1 MIKIGNRDITLKLGS
16 TNVSAAYLGSV
27 QVYGGSPSYDL
38 CYGVTDDI
46 STYTGTFKDVFDKSS
61 ETWYKRNNLNEYE
74 EYGIYGSG
82 RTSCEGSTSRLPQ
95 GYTEVEYIEN
105 TSTAYI
111 NTEVL
116 LYDSTTNSYEIE
128 TKMSSTWG
136 GGEFEYLLATEGTS
150 SPYNG
155 FELRWNIHYQSG
167 GELQCES
174 VPNNVTYSNIDNGD
188 GTSAITISCTSTNVT
203 NNVPLSLFC
212 GIWSSSPWRNGKGKI
227 YDLKITKNDVLVRD
241 LVPCKRDSDVK
252 YGMYDIVNDV
262 FYISPNNV
270 NLTGGDPITPTDCV
284 TTYEG
289 KLTIDDGYEYQ
300 YTNGA
305 WVNVGEVSGGT
316 TPLPDVPFTV
326 NINAKQYDS
335 TTKTFAKTQGQLAD
349 TDVTITTGTVTPHDD
364 YVTVT
369 GSTKGVISGYDN
381 YFNRDSNN
389 PNFTIISKHRTA
401 DNSNIHLFANRN
413 SDYNWMYRPAASK
426 LVFHGS
432 SQINGVSVTTQPV
445 IGSVRVDSSRNLI
458 FNNYTDNT
466 TTAFTNFS
474 YGGTNSGGVAL
485 FAGYVGS
492 GKEYFNGD
500 FYWIYVSQNTLTDA
514 QVQQVINYNEGG
526 GSSEYPIYYDEKA
539 DPLDNLT
546 FNTLAEAEAYAYAN
560 CVYDGMTATI
570 AGEKYVFDS
579 TNGWTIVPEYYK
591 VEDVTPQG
599 ASGWTITGSS
609 TYNPDS
615 SYYDD
620 FSVENATTS
629 NVTKIAKVTIY
640 GYENFTYYLRSYG
653 YSIYAHVY
661 ATNVDELASD
671 PTTNFGYYSSS
682 AITNT
687 YGWNINAGSN
697 VDLGHY
703 RRVTFNNLDKTVEH
717 TFYVI
722 FYGRARSTSQ
732 NANATI
738 LIPKEQTNENWE
750 QVTFSASSNVA
761 SAKKNLYIDNNT
773 STSGG
778 MENFYYRYVVGL
790 PSGTHTSNTN
800 YSDYNYCPNV
810 TSSTFTSVAGEQRQV
825 NFTYDDTTNKWL
837 DCYLVDTSGNTL
849 SNSDIVYYNMT
860 YYNPCN
866 ASKSQILNIAH
877 SVVRVLVKDGGSFV
891 FGNSS
896 NRHYIYGYQPPTL
909 GTRYYVDNY
918 TDNFNIVYTKLSEE
932 AVTLSY
938 VTYDPNDSETPS
950 LKTDITYPYNGGTT
964 SATTLTSFNVPYSYT
979 YIPKAGNELFSA
991 DSQTYTAGQASR
1003 TITLTLY
1010 PNNREFSTVADME
1023 AYQYAWEGMIAF
1035 VGDTRYKYE
1044 NGEWTQTIWIKAS
1057 ETILS
1062 VSGTTT
1068 LQITEWV
1075 ANMKYPRKI
1084 KMNKNTSGSGS
1095 YCWAYFKKLNTDP
1108 DPFLSIP
1115 SSTENY
1121 INYNGR
1127 QYSPP
1132 TILSWITEEDGYWI
1146 FDLEESGDYGYLF
1159 LNKYQTNFLLNN
1171 LEFMF

>member
-61 ETWYKRNNLNEYE
+61 DTWYKRNNLNEYE

-82 RTSCEGSTSRLPQ
+82 RS
-95 GYTEVEYIEN
+95 I
-105 TSTAYI
+105 
-111 NTEVL
+111 
-116 LYDSTTNSYEIE
+116 
-128 TKMSSTWG
+128 
-136 GGEFEYLLATEGTS
+136 
-150 SPYNG
+150 
-155 FELRWNIHYQSG
+155 
-167 GELQCES
+167 
-174 VPNNVTYSNIDNGD
+174 
-188 GTSAITISCTSTNVT
+188 
-203 NNVPLSLFC
+203 
-212 GIWSSSPWRNGKGKI
+212 
-227 YDLKITKNDVLVRD
+227 
-241 LVPCKRDSDVK
+241 
-252 YGMYDIVNDV
+252 
-262 FYISPNNV
+262 
-270 NLTGGDPITPTDCV
+270 
-284 TTYEG
+284 TTYDG

-335 TTKTFAKTQGQLAD
+335 TTKTFAKTQGQLAN
-349 TDVTITTGTVTPHDD
+349 TDITITQGNVTPHDD

-369 GSTKGVISGYDN
+369 GSTRGVISGYQQ
-381 YFNRDSNN
+381 YFNRTNLT
-389 PNFTIISKHRTA
+389 PNLTIISKQKTNGDYGHM
-401 DNSNIHLFANRN
+401 FANRSATGN
-413 SDYNWMYRPAASK
+413 YNWMYRVYSTHMT
-426 LVFHGS
+426 LHGNS
-432 SQINGVSVTTQPV
+432 EQGRINVTTQPV
-445 IGSVRVDSSRNLI
+445 IESVRIDSNSLATY
-458 FNNYTDNT
+458 NNYTNNT
-466 TTAFTNFS
+466 SSTQSSFS
-474 YGGTNSGGVAL
+474 YGNTNSGGFAL
-485 FAGYVGS
+485 FAGYTDS
-492 GKEYFNGD
+492 GGEWFSGD
-500 FYWIYVSQNTLTDA
+500 FYWVYMSQNTLTDA
-514 QVQQVINYNEGG
+514 QVQQVIDYNEGG

-560 CVYDGMTATI
+560 CVYDGMKATI
-570 AGEKYVFDS
+570 AGGKYVFDS
-579 TNGWTIVPEYYK
+579 ENGWTLVPEYYI
-591 VEDVTPQG
+591 VTDITPQG

-620 FSVENATTS
+620 FSVENTTTS
-629 NVTKIAKVTIY
+629 YVTKIAKVTIY

-653 YSIYAHVY
+653 YASYAVAY

-671 PTTNFGYYSSS
+671 PTTNFGYTSSS

-687 YGWNINAGSN
+687 YKWNINAGSN

-717 TFYVI
+717 TFYIV
-722 FYGRARSTSQ
+722 FNGRTYSSYQ
-732 NANATI
+732 ANATI

-761 SAKKNLYIDNNT
+761 STKKNLYIDNNT

-778 MENFYYRYVVGL
+778 METFYYRYVVGL

-825 NFTYDDTTNKWL
+825 NFTYNDTTNKWL
-837 DCYLVDTSGNTL
+837 DYYLVDTSGNTL
-849 SNSDIVYYNMT
+849 SHSDIVYYNMT

-866 ASKSQILNIAH
+866 ASKSQILNIINS
-877 SVVRVLVKDGGSFV
+877 SVRDLVKDGGSFV

-918 TDNFNIVYTKLSEE
+918 QSTFDIVYTKLSEE

-938 VTYDPNDSETPS
+938 VTYDPNDTETPS
-950 LKTDITYPYNGGTT
+950 FNTEITYPYGGGTI

-979 YIPKAGNELFSA
+979 YIPKTGNELFSV

-1023 AYQYAWEGMIAF
+1023 AYQYAWEGMIGY
-1035 VGDTRYKYE
+1035 VGSARYKYE

-1062 VSGTTT
+1062 VSGATT